1 MQFNKF
7 LMMTIFS
14 MLVIGLLAA
23 PASAWQKK
31 AARSKADPVSGDWDT
46 SLVSAGSGTFSLVL
60 KLKLEA
66 GKVTGSYESN
76 HIGSGKISNGTW
88 TGNKLSVTLE
98 SSHGPITLEGQ
109 LKQGKFT
116 GKFNSGPMQGTWQAT
131 KKKPDAKSG
140 R

>member
-7 LMMTIFS
+7 LMMIIFS
-14 MLVIGLLAA
+14 MLVIGLCAG

-31 AARSKADPVSGDWDT
+31 TARAKADPVSGDWNT
-46 SLVSAGSGTFSLVL
+46 SLVSASNGTFTLVL
-60 KLKLEA
+60 KLKQEA

-76 HIGSGKISNGTW
+76 HIGSGKISNGIW
-88 TGNKLSVTLE
+88 TANKLNITLE

-109 LKQGKFT
+109 LKQGMLS
-116 GKFNSGPMQGTWQAT
+116 GKFSSGPMQGTWQAT